1 MLNDHTIYELILEDE
16 LFFDVVGMLECA
28 SSFVCKHNSTHL
40 CADDPEFPTYKAN
53 YREFLHQSTRYHQP
67 IHIYDPDIQRKIH
80 HTYRLQFLK
89 DVVLARVLDDST
101 FNVLNSCII
110 FNQIDIITHVQADDH
125 FLLDVA
131 KLFVDEEILH
141 HARRNQQLQLQQQ
154 QQQQQR
160 MGQRPLTISLQ
171 SREASPPVNGLS
183 PKLAN
188 GALPPSTPGA
198 SSSTSAPSIMYF
210 FAPPDDVLG
219 EEQITH
225 RQQVVFLI
233 QQLCIMGKNVQLPAR
248 MALFRSLV
256 DRGIL
261 FAVQWALSRPEKD
274 ITSKPVISAG
284 GEVLAA
290 LLDHDVNGVRG
301 HVLRQIIVIEKERGV
316 GTKGADKAETIM
328 ELCCKIM
335 AQSRD
340 MAIQNQVGDALRVWL
355 DLPLGGG
362 DIVSAMGTEASQAL
376 ASKFGRK
383 DDPGTER
390 FMNYFYQECV
400 KILFSPFSE
409 LQEWKNFSDPVLPL
423 TREQTNRYVYLCDLL
438 YNFTL
443 QHQHRSV
450 FFVMS
455 TNIVLRVA
463 TLLKAK
469 DKHLRHAAFRFFRLL
484 LKLNNQNIHSQIMKH
499 DILKPILDL
508 TLRESRRDNLLS
520 CSCQEYFE
528 HMRRENMKD
537 LIKFCMTK
545 HEEEIKALAKSP
557 LGGQRFQMFIRRWEM
572 NNEPLPVEMK
582 DKPIDPRWPV
592 QSRALDAEEEDYFN
606 GEDDDDFIPSI
617 SHHWPRTNG
626 PSPLQH
632 GNNNNL
638 KRKRRMAVAGPLASR
653 GIRPQNNQNHAPQM
667 RTLGPLVDYDDEEE
681 AGGASP
687 DGKDKDKDKDKED
700 APPSSPKLSHRQ
712 VGSGSPN
719 GLAPKRLGSE
729 EEEDDDDDDDE
740 RDNMLEA
747 LVNSRPQSPAPG
759 LMASLDE
766 LGPMRPGEKR
776 RRDEEDEDEELLE
789 RLSRSAKKPDLGDGK
804 AKEASAVRVK
814 PNEEPKKLKLKLIS
828 SKAASIASST
838 PSTSP
843 SPVPSEPGAKD
854 GDTG

>member
-1 MLNDHTIYELILEDE
+1 
-16 LFFDVVGMLECA
+16 
-28 SSFVCKHNSTHL
+28 
-40 CADDPEFPTYKAN
+40 
-53 YREFLHQSTRYHQP
+53 
-67 IHIYDPDIQRKIH
+67 
-80 HTYRLQFLK
+80 
-89 DVVLARVLDDST
+89 
-101 FNVLNSCII
+101 
-110 FNQIDIITHVQADDH
+110 
-125 FLLDVA
+125 
-131 KLFVDEEILH
+131 
-141 HARRNQQLQLQQQ
+141 
-154 QQQQQR
+154 
-160 MGQRPLTISLQ
+160 
-171 SREASPPVNGLS
+171 
-183 PKLAN
+183 
-188 GALPPSTPGA
+188 
-198 SSSTSAPSIMYF
+198 
-210 FAPPDDVLG
+210 
-219 EEQITH
+219 
-225 RQQVVFLI
+225 
-233 QQLCIMGKNVQLPAR
+233 
-248 MALFRSLV
+248 
-256 DRGIL
+256 
-261 FAVQWALSRPEKD
+261 
-274 ITSKPVISAG
+274 
-284 GEVLAA
+284 
-290 LLDHDVNGVRG
+290 
-301 HVLRQIIVIEKERGV
+301 
-316 GTKGADKAETIM
+316 
-328 ELCCKIM
+328 
-335 AQSRD
+335 
-340 MAIQNQVGDALRVWL
+340 
-355 DLPLGGG
+355 
-362 DIVSAMGTEASQAL
+362 
-376 ASKFGRK
+376 
-383 DDPGTER
+383 
-390 FMNYFYQECV
+390 
-400 KILFSPFSE
+400 
-409 LQEWKNFSDPVLPL
+409 
-423 TREQTNRYVYLCDLL
+423 
-438 YNFTL
+438 
-443 QHQHRSV
+443 
-450 FFVMS
+450 
-455 TNIVLRVA
+455 
-463 TLLKAK
+463 
-469 DKHLRHAAFRFFRLL
+469 
-484 LKLNNQNIHSQIMKH
+484 
-499 DILKPILDL
+499 
-508 TLRESRRDNLLS
+508 
-520 CSCQEYFE
+520 
-528 HMRRENMKD
+528 MKD

-582 DKPIDPRWPV
+582 DKCVTWTLHNVVNLTWYSRPIDPRWPV

-729 EEEDDDDDDDE
+729 EEEDDDDDE

-776 RRDEEDEDEELLE
+776 RRNEEDEDEELLE

-828 SKAASIASST
+828 SKAASIAS
-838 PSTSP
+838 TSP